1 MTGAGPEGPAV
12 SPANS
17 RGTEA
22 ARTIT
27 VASAPCSYGAW
38 ELTIGVNPA
47 VPDAPD
53 LLDEV
58 ERAGYQGVDLGPVGF
73 LGAGEALRDNLVS
86 RDLLLA
92 GGFLELCF
100 ASAAESADSMARL
113 EDLLDAFD
121 AAAVGQ
127 PAPRPTLADA
137 GSELRRRF
145 PGRAATD
152 PRFGWSD
159 EEWAQFAKGLAKAVA
174 RCRERGYEPC
184 FHPHAG
190 SYVEAVWEIE
200 RLLELSDIGLCF
212 DTGHVV
218 VGGGDPVAKLRDWAT
233 RVNQFH
239 LKDVRLDLLGSVMR
253 ERAPVVAIWERA
265 VFCELGGGGVQID
278 ALLSILR
285 DVGYAGWLVVE
296 QDSIPAATDL
306 TRAARDQAAN
316 RQFLRARG
324 L

>member
-1 MTGAGPEGPAV
+1 MTSTGSV
-12 SPANS
+12 S
-17 RGTEA
+17 TETA
-22 ARTIT
+22 SGIT

-58 ERAGYQGVDLGPVGF
+58 ERAGYRGVDLGPVGF
-73 LGAGEALRDNLVS
+73 LGVGDGLRDSLAR

-100 ASAAESADSMARL
+100 ASAAESTDSMARL
-113 EDLLDAFD
+113 EELLDAFD
-121 AAAVGQ
+121 AAPAGH

-137 GSELRRRF
+137 GSELRRRH

-152 PRFGWSD
+152 RSLGWSD
-159 EEWAQFAKGLAKAVA
+159 EEWVRFAKGLGKSVA

-184 FHPHAG
+184 FHPHTG
-190 SYVEAVWEIE
+190 SFVEAVWEIE
-200 RLLELSDIGLCF
+200 RLLELSDVGLCF

-218 VGGGDPVAKLRDWAT
+218 VGGGDPVAKLRDWSG

-239 LKDVRLDLLGSVMR
+239 LKDVRLDLLESVLR
-253 ERAPVVAIWERA
+253 DEAPAAAIWERA
-265 VFCELGGGGVQID
+265 VFCELGGGGIEID
-278 ALLSILR
+278 ALLSILQ
-285 DVGYAGWLVVE
+285 DFGYAWL
-296 QDSIPAATDL
+296 ARC
-306 TRAARDQAAN
+306 RAGQYP
-316 RQFLRARG
+316 RARRSEESG
-324 L
+324 QGSGG